1 MQTSQNTLGAM
12 QREYPDRPIVG
23 VGAIILRLRPEPG
36 VVLVKRRNPP
46 LVGEWTIPGGMLEL
60 GEALES
66 GAVREAAEETG
77 LQVRSTGMVEVFDRI
92 YKDAESRV
100 QYHYVLLDYL
110 CEVVSGE
117 LSAGGDAADARWFTH
132 SELDTE
138 GVSQFT
144 ASVARKAIARYLA
157 FAAPSQR

>member
-1 MQTSQNTLGAM
+1 M

-100 QYHYVLLDYL
+100 QYHYVLLDYV
-110 CEVVSGE
+110 CEVVSGT
-117 LSAGGDAADARWFTH
+117 LQAGGDAEAARWFGNNDLND
-132 SELDTE
+132 S
-138 GVSQFT
+138 GVSSFT
-144 ASVARKAIARYLA
+144 ALVARRAIERYRA
-157 FAAPSQR
+157 TN